1 MRRNV
6 EYFDRVYEKELIQR
20 LNKMKTMKDKLEK
33 LKRNANKS
41 EDEFIATREQFRVN
55 KVNSS
60 HKNITQLIQGP

>member
-6 EYFDRVYEKELIQR
+6 EYLDRVYEKELIQR

-60 HKNITQLIQGP
+60 QKNITPLMQGS